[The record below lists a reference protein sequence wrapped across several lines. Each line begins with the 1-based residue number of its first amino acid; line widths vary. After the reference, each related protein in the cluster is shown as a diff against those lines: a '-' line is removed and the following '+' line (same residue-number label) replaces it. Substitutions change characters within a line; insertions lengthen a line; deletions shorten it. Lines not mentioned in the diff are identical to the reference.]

1 MFRKRGREFGY
12 DLFQYLDENGKSC
25 RVGSADVNEYLKEIT
40 GQEFTAKEFRTWS
53 GTVLM
58 ARELNECGP
67 FDSPTDAKR
76 KVVGAVKAV
85 SQKLGN
91 KPATCRAYY
100 IHPRVIDAYM
110 ANELPGLKDL
120 ARNSASEA
128 DLSPEE
134 LCVLQLIAASTSKE
148 SGKTAA

>member
-25 RVGSADVNEYLKEIT
+25 RVGSADVNQYLKEIT

-76 KVVGAVKAV
+76 K
-85 SQKLGN
+85 SLG
-91 KPATCRAYY
+91 R
-100 IHPRVIDAYM
+100 
-110 ANELPGLKDL
+110 
-120 ARNSASEA
+120 
-128 DLSPEE
+128 
-134 LCVLQLIAASTSKE
+134 
-148 SGKTAA
+148 